1 MDPSSLV
8 VLITGCSTGIG
19 RAAAAH
25 LVAVGHTVIATAR
38 RVDDLT
44 VLAAA
49 GCQTLPLDVTDE
61 ASMRG
66 AVDAIEAWHGR
77 IDVLVNN
84 AGYSQSGAV
93 ESVPL
98 AQTRAQ
104 FETNVFGPL
113 RLTQL
118 VLPGMRRRGAGRVV
132 NVSSMG
138 GRLVFPGGGVYH
150 ASKYALEALSDA
162 LRYELRP
169 FGIAVVLIEPGLIRT
184 SFAATV
190 GARLSSLAAET
201 PTASDAAAAYA
212 AFNHT
217 VARGTAAAYE
227 RGPLARMAGEPIDVA
242 RVIARAIAAP
252 RPRARYTVALSATV
266 FLALRRWLGDAG
278 WDWFLRVNFAAPQP
292 NANQAAKQAGTP
304 G

>member
-1 MDPSSLV
+1 MPASV
-8 VLITGCSTGIG
+8 ILITGCSSGIG
-19 RAAAAH
+19 RAAALH
-25 LVAVGHTVIATAR
+25 LAALGHTVIATAR
-38 RVDDLT
+38 RVDDLAD
-44 VLAAA
+44 LAAA
-49 GCQTLPLDVTDE
+49 GCRTLPLDVTDE
-61 ASMRG
+61 GSMRA
-66 AVDAIEAWHGR
+66 AVDAVEASDGR

-98 AQTRAQ
+98 ARTRSQ

-118 VLPGMRRRGAGRVV
+118 VLPGMRRRGTGRIV

-150 ASKYALEALSDA
+150 ASKYAVEALSDA

-169 FGIAVVLIEPGLIRT
+169 FGIAVVIIEPGLIKT
-184 SFAATV
+184 NFAATV
-190 GARLSSLAAET
+190 GAKLSTLAADVGAVGA
-201 PTASDAAAAYA
+201 PAGDAAAVYA
-212 AFNHT
+212 TFNDV

-227 RGPLARMAGEPIDVA
+227 RGPMARMAGEPIDVA

-252 RPRARYTVALSATV
+252 RPRARYTVAASATF
-266 FLALRRWLGDAG
+266 FLTLRRWLGDAG
-278 WDWFLRVNFAAPQP
+278 WDWFLRSNFASPKP
-292 NANQAAKQAGTP
+292 PAG
-304 G
+304 

>member
-1 MDPSSLV
+1 MPASSV

-19 RAAAAH
+19 RATASHLAA
-25 LVAVGHTVIATAR
+25 GGYTVIATAR
-38 RVDDLT
+38 RVEDLAD
-44 VLAAA
+44 LAAA

-61 ASMRG
+61 ASMRA
-66 AVDAIEAWHGR
+66 AVDAVEAAHGR

-98 AQTRAQ
+98 ARTRAQ
-104 FETNVFGPL
+104 FDTNVFGPL

-118 VLPGMRRRGAGRVV
+118 VLPGMRRRRAGRIV

-150 ASKYALEALSDA
+150 ASKYAIEALSDA

-169 FGIAVVLIEPGLIRT
+169 FGIAVVLIEPGLIKT
-184 SFAATV
+184 NFAATV
-190 GARLSSLAAET
+190 GAKLSALTGADAV
-201 PTASDAAAAYA
+201 PAGDAAAVYA
-212 AFNHT
+212 DFNDV

-227 RGPLARMAGEPIDVA
+227 RGPMARMAGEPIDVA
-242 RVIARAIAAP
+242 RVIARAIEAP
-252 RPRARYTVALSATV
+252 RPRARYTVAASATF
-266 FLALRRWLGDAG
+266 FLTLRRWLGDAG
-278 WDWFLRVNFAAPQP
+278 WDWFLRSNFGAPKP
-292 NANQAAKQAGTP
+292 PP

>member
-1 MDPSSLV
+1 MAASSSV

-19 RAAAAH
+19 RATASHLAAR
-25 LVAVGHTVIATAR
+25 GYTVIATAR
-38 RVDDLT
+38 RVEDLGD
-44 VLAAA
+44 LAAA

-61 ASMRG
+61 ASMRA
-66 AVDAIEAWHGR
+66 AVDAVEAAHGR

-98 AQTRAQ
+98 ARTRAQ

-118 VLPGMRRRGAGRVV
+118 VLPGMRRRRAGRIV

-150 ASKYALEALSDA
+150 ASKYAVEALSDA

-169 FGIAVVLIEPGLIRT
+169 FGIAVVLIEPGLIKT
-184 SFAATV
+184 NFAATV
-190 GARLSSLAAET
+190 GAKLSAL
-201 PTASDAAAAYA
+201 TADADADAVPAGDAAAVYA
-212 AFNHT
+212 DFNDV

-227 RGPLARMAGEPIDVA
+227 RGPMARMAGEPIDVA
-242 RVIARAIAAP
+242 QVIARAIEAP
-252 RPRARYTVALSATV
+252 RPRARYTVAASATF
-266 FLALRRWLGDAG
+266 FLTLRRWLGDAG
-278 WDWFLRVNFAAPQP
+278 WDWFLRSNFGAPKPPAAVR
-292 NANQAAKQAGTP
+292 
-304 G
+304 

>member
-1 MDPSSLV
+1 MSASSSV

-19 RAAAAH
+19 RAAASH
-25 LVAVGHTVIATAR
+25 LASRGYTVIATAR
-38 RVDDLT
+38 RVEDLAD
-44 VLAAA
+44 LAVA
-49 GCQTLPLDVTDE
+49 GCRTLPLDVTDE
-61 ASMRG
+61 ASMRA
-66 AVDAIEAWHGR
+66 AVDAVEAAHGR
-77 IDVLVNN
+77 VDVLVNN

-98 AQTRAQ
+98 ARTRAQ

-118 VLPGMRRRGAGRVV
+118 VLPGMRRRRAGRIV

-150 ASKYALEALSDA
+150 ASKYAVEALSDA

-184 SFAATV
+184 NFAATV
-190 GARLSSLAAET
+190 GAKLSTLTADADADGA
-201 PTASDAAAAYA
+201 PTGDATAVYA
-212 AFNHT
+212 DFNDV

-227 RGPLARMAGEPIDVA
+227 RGPMARMAGEPLDVA
-242 RVIARAIAAP
+242 RVIAGAIEAP
-252 RPRARYTVALSATV
+252 RPRARYTVAPSATF
-266 FLALRRWLGDAG
+266 FLTLRRWLGDAG
-278 WDWFLRVNFAAPQP
+278 WDWFLRSNFGAPTPPAA
-292 NANQAAKQAGTP
+292 GS
-304 G
+304 